1 MEVEDKMKRIKESQR
16 QKKVMEDE
24 VAMKRKQEILAQV
37 LGLGANKVPPKKED
51 IEPIKEE
58 IDDYFGRLREES
70 QDFLEESGVS
80 ASLNDRDSDDDDDLP
95 EDSRRN
101 LMTLDD
107 RQTFNPSETLAYSEA
122 SHNQIGTFLSES
134 SQMQQLHSDY

>member
-58 IDDYFGRLREES
+58 IDDYFGGLREES

-80 ASLNDRDSDDDDDLP
+80 ASLNDRDSDDDDD
-95 EDSRRN
+95 
-101 LMTLDD
+101 DD
-107 RQTFNPSETLAYSEA
+107 
-122 SHNQIGTFLSES
+122 
-134 SQMQQLHSDY
+134 